1 MYDHIDGPAWS
12 LTGST
17 GTMAAS
23 LAANSLVF
31 AMGAIANDATK
42 PNQPKRAPL
51 EIEGIQ
57 LVFTAIVASA
67 TPVGAGRFLRLF
79 KASDSAQTMPTG
91 GSSLAPLPKRTLDQ
105 TADTGL
111 QGGAALI
118 ATTAGL
124 TAGTFTR
131 GTVPLATMDLVGAG
145 AAASRIVIELYE
157 QRNGAPIW
165 LDPGE
170 ILVISNPAAFDA
182 LLTWQLTVNVDYRSR
197 DIL

>member
-31 AMGAIANDATK
+31 AMGSIANDATK

-67 TPVGAGRFLRLF
+67 TPVAAGRALRLF
-79 KASDSAQTMPTG
+79 KASDAAQDMPTG
-91 GSSLAPLPKRTLDQ
+91 GSSLTPLPKRTQDQ

-118 ATTAGL
+118 ATTTGL
-124 TAGTFTR
+124 TVGTFTR
-131 GTVPLATMDLVGAG
+131 
-145 AAASRIVIELYE
+145 
-157 QRNGAPIW
+157 
-165 LDPGE
+165 
-170 ILVISNPAAFDA
+170 
-182 LLTWQLTVNVDYRSR
+182 
-197 DIL
+197 

>member
-23 LAANSLVF
+23 LVANSLVF
-31 AMGAIANDATK
+31 AMGAIATDATR
-42 PNQPKRAPL
+42 PNIPQRAPL

-57 LVFTAIVASA
+57 VVFTAIVASA
-67 TPVGAGRFLRLF
+67 TPVAAGRALRLF
-79 KASDSAQTMPTG
+79 KASDNAQAMPTG
-91 GSSLAPLPKRTLDQ
+91 GSSLAPLPKRTKDQ

-124 TAGTFTR
+124 TKGTFTL
-131 GTVPLATMDLVGAG
+131 GTAPLATMDLVG
-145 AAASRIVIELYE
+145 SRAIGNRVVYE
-157 QRNGAPIW
+157 FYERRNGCPLW